1 MSDRPLRVAFFPDT
15 YDEIDGVANTSRQF
29 EAFARR
35 HDLPFLTI
43 HGGAD
48 DVFETNGST
57 TRMKCHRGRI
67 GFAIDKKHDFDLAF
81 WRHMNAVE
89 EVVTKFDP
97 DIVHITGPSDV
108 GQLGVAIAHRLR
120 IPLAA
125 SWHTNLHQYA
135 EMRASDWLRFL
146 PKSLQPRVGGV
157 IREAT
162 LRTTLRFYHIAQV
175 LFAPNQ
181 ELMDMIEKG
190 TGKTCHPMNRGVD
203 TELFNPQ
210 RRECGDDA
218 FVVGFV
224 GRLSVE
230 KSIRDLVEVEQH
242 LLRSGVTNYRFL
254 VVGQGAEEP
263 WLRAHMKQVEFTGIL
278 RGEELAKAYASMDVL
293 AFPSHTDTY
302 GNVVLEAFAS
312 GLPAVVTNDGGPR
325 FIVRDGETGFVTND
339 LADFSDA
346 VLWLARNPAKLESMR
361 RAARTQAMTRSWD
374 AVFESVY
381 AAYEYGLRAGIDAGK
396 KVRTRTGLSDAIGR
410 FGAAHAVNEIR

>member
-35 HDLPFLTI
+35 HNLPFLTI

-48 DVFETNGST
+48 DVFECNGST
-57 TRMKCHRGRI
+57 MRMKRHRGRF
-67 GFAIDKKHDFDLAF
+67 GFALDKKHDFDLAF
-81 WRHMNAVE
+81 WRHMSAAEQIVA
-89 EVVTKFDP
+89 KFDP

-135 EMRASDWLRFL
+135 EMRASEWLRFL
-146 PKSLQPRVGGV
+146 PAGLRPGVGGV
-157 IREAT
+157 IREAS

-181 ELMDMIEKG
+181 ELIDMIEKG
-190 TGKTCHPMNRGVD
+190 TGKPCHPMNRGVD
-203 TELFNPQ
+203 TELFHP
-210 RRECGDDA
+210 RERERGDDA

-230 KSIRDLVEVEQH
+230 KSIRDLAEVEQH
-242 LLRSGVTNYRFL
+242 LLRAGVTNYRFL
-254 VVGQGAEEP
+254 VIGQGAEEP
-263 WLRAHMKQVEFTGIL
+263 WLRAHLKQAEFTGIL
-278 RGEELAKAYASMDVL
+278 RGEELATAYASMDVL

-312 GLPAVVTNDGGPR
+312 GVPAVVTNDGGPR
-325 FIVRDGETGFVTND
+325 FIVRSGETGFVTND
-339 LADFSDA
+339 LPDFCDA
-346 VLWLARNPAKLESMR
+346 ILWLARYPAKLESMR
-361 RAARTQAMTRSWD
+361 LAARALAMTRSWD
-374 AVFESVY
+374 AVFEDVY
-381 AAYEYGLRAGIDAGK
+381 AAYEYGLRAGIRAGK
-396 KVRTRTGLSDAIGR
+396 KVRARAGLGDSIGR
-410 FGAAHAVNEIR
+410 FGSPQAVK